1 MWITSA
7 IVWLLIVHV
16 CAIDGSPSINAKPW
30 SDYPELPLELIGKNQ
45 NQVVTG
51 PAIGPPLRPYSEIPV
66 AHKLTTSS
74 DSETRVGKQ
83 LNLKVNTFESRD
95 NIKTCSWTSP
105 DGTYYIV
112 DGTTTTVDGE

>member
-1 MWITSA
+1 MWLPSATVLLILFQISA
-7 IVWLLIVHV
+7 IH
-16 CAIDGSPSINAKPW
+16 GTPSINVKPW

-51 PAIGPPLRPYSEIPV
+51 PAIGPPLRPYSETPV

-74 DSETRVGKQ
+74 DSETRVGKP

-95 NIKTCSWTSP
+95 HIKTCSWTSP
-105 DGTYYIV
+105 DGTVYIV
-112 DGTTTTVDGE
+112 DTTTTTVDGE